1 MRPTIAD
8 TGYQIPDTRYK
19 IQTETETENKSRHH
33 RSATKV
39 CVACFAYQ
47 INWPSKLATLGL
59 AKMSLADFNWFFP
72 GSPQQREK
80 GNFQCFRKL

>member
-19 IQTETETENKSRHH
+19 LKLKLKTNPDTI
-33 RSATKV
+33 
-39 CVACFAYQ
+39 ACFAYQ